1 MVWMN
6 ATCTKSFSKMSSQWK
21 AEGKGMRILVKR
33 RNNED
38 KSTYDKYQYEDRYQ
52 YVDMLHT

>member
-1 MVWMN
+1 
-6 ATCTKSFSKMSSQWK
+6 
-21 AEGKGMRILVKR
+21 MRILVKR